1 MRGINLKL
9 PYPDSNFDKP
19 SRKTD
24 QIVDQTFLSFSIDQ
38 EVNLETKNSTNI
50 LRSFSAIGHEMSEQ
64 RIPLEHYLRLEEES
78 KEKTLIIKELQSSN
92 NELKQLIK
100 QIQEEK

>member
-9 PYPDSNFDKP
+9 PFTDQRFEKP

-38 EVNLETKNSTNI
+38 EVNLETKSSTNI
-50 LRSFSAIGHEMSEQ
+50 LRSFSAIGHDMSEQ
-64 RIPLEHYLRLEEES
+64 RIPLELYLKLEEDL
-78 KEKTLIIKELQSSN
+78 KEKNSVIKDLQSSN
-92 NELKQLIK
+92 NELKLIIK
-100 QIQEEK
+100 QLQDEK